1 MRQVAEYQGKPDL
14 DMFATMLFDAGKSYG
29 DCMIIV
35 ENNNIGYSVLTKLMD
50 MEYPNVYHS
59 VKSTNEY
66 VEGYEIESRAG
77 VVPGFTTS
85 MKTRPLIIAKL
96 EEFVRNDL
104 ITVMSNRFAGE
115 LKTFVWNS
123 GRPEAM
129 RGYNDDLIMAMAIG
143 CWVRDTALVANK
155 RDAEYSKALLDGI
168 SRSDTTLDTNIRGQ
182 VGYDKRREYEA
193 QLKELEPFL
202 WVSKG

>member
-1 MRQVAEYQGKPDL
+1 MKQVAEYQGKLDL
-14 DMFATMLFDAGKSYG
+14 STFATMLFDAGKSYG

-35 ENNNIGYSVLTKLMD
+35 ENNNIGYSVLTKLLD

-66 VEGYEIESRAG
+66 VENYEVDMRAG
-77 VVPGFTTS
+77 VIPGFTTS

-96 EEFVRNDL
+96 EEFIRNSL
-104 ITVMSNRFAGE
+104 INIMSNRFAGE
-115 LKTFVWNS
+115 LKTFVWNN

-155 RDAEYSKALLDGI
+155 RASEYNKALLDGI
-168 SRSDTTLDTNIRGQ
+168 SKSGTTLDTKIKGQ
-182 VGYDKRREYEA
+182 TGYDKAREYA
-193 QLKELEPFL
+193 TQQKELEPFL